1 MFHFMSVSKTKEAKR
16 IMFVFVGGGV
26 LELNIDHTLTVDGYI
41 KANSENVQGVTSWY
55 SASGGSGGSIHI
67 TTVNYTGQGSLNIS
81 DYCICIIIETEIN
94 SMVFFFIQI
103 FSENHF

>member
-1 MFHFMSVSKTKEAKR
+1 MFHFMSMSKTKEAKR
-16 IMFVFVGGGV
+16 IIFVFVGGGV

-67 TTVNYTGQGSLNIS
+67 TTVNYTGQGSLNVS

-94 SMVFFFIQI
+94 SIVFFFNSN
-103 FSENHF
+103 F